1 MRRLFFIV
9 CCFLALDI
17 CLADEWWKDNFI
29 IGAHWGPPLHHKYN
43 NVDSPLV
50 RNFTLLKDGG
60 FNFIVGQM
68 NPHNSQAESYLDNNL
83 SDLITECNLNELY
96 FLVEKKETDTIYG
109 VDFKDE
115 PKIEEAEGLL
125 RKVDTLIQ
133 RNPER
138 LGFINLLPSYWKGF
152 NSFNDFKIY
161 ADSFLC
167 NTITSLQ
174 VACFDNYNPH
184 SQFSTHAP
192 AQNGNYYSN
201 LAYMKQAAGSRPLWA
216 YLRSSEKFLEEKDDD
231 WQDAYIRLGAFAPLA
246 FGAKGILYFCYDCK
260 DRNRILRSLGR
271 GAWGDHVIFFDND
284 EKSRQIFFGNV
295 KRDSTSQCPD
305 LLVHTNDSR
314 GTWRILETDSVT
326 LNQNMTTIGT
336 WFGDHNH
343 NIPNLYNWDF
353 TTDGYDKFT
362 TIQSSERRLLLSKFR
377 SGWTHYADL
386 SDFPISYWS
395 TMSRHTCPFGDFNE
409 NQQLDFCLGWT
420 ENRHGKL
427 RIYMDCHLDPSHT
440 PTPRNNPML
449 FDNISQTFTFNSPIK
464 QVIASRDS
472 FLYVITSNPDST
484 YIHSDSIYTFKY
496 SSNQFNAVDTSLITL
511 PMEMDHYWME
521 EVLCGQATDGG
532 VWREVAAQTYNMT
545 YKIQGFS
552 SSDIYLWGQYNNR
565 SHQYDRYGLASEK
578 LQTYALLDRKG
589 NPNRIYYT
597 AKTINQFINDSIK
610 SIIMDETWL
619 GAYFSSMPMQ
629 KDTIP
634 LIKAIKGTQDNP
646 LPLIIKNYALTDDVL
661 FGLFKDAY
669 DNLYLLVINM
679 EKRTRNLIFNIDHHA
694 LLPQIPQL
702 SPYTYRC
709 DKITRM
715 NFAGN
720 TPPDVHTNYTRITLD
735 SMLGG
740 ECAILHLT
748 KIPVP

>member
-83 SDLITECNLNELY
+83 SDLITECHLNELY

-138 LGFINLLPSYWKGF
+138 LGFINLYPSYWKGF

-161 ADSFLC
+161 VDSFLC

-192 AQNGNYYSN
+192 AQNRNYYSN

-260 DRNRILRSLGR
+260 DRNRIRRAPER
-271 GAWGDHVIFFDND
+271 GAWKYHDMFFDND
-284 EKSRQIFFGNV
+284 EKSRQIFFGNFKYNTNNV
-295 KRDSTSQCPD
+295 PD
-305 LLVHTNDSR
+305 LAIHTNENI
-314 GTWRILETDSVT
+314 GTWYIKESLDSWIENDSNP
-326 LNQNMTTIGT
+326 LIKIGT
-336 WFGDHNH
+336 WFGDHVN
-343 NIPNLYNWDF
+343 NMPNVYNWNF
-353 TTDGYDKFT
+353 SSDGRDKFT
-362 TIQSSERRLLLSKFR
+362 TITRDGRLLLSKFR
-377 SGWTHYADL
+377 SGWTHKALIDVPWSL
-386 SDFPISYWS
+386 WS

-409 NQQLDFCLGWT
+409 NEKLDLCLGWT
-420 ENRHGKL
+420 ENHQGKL
-427 RIYMDCHLDPSHT
+427 RICMDCQEDSIQDLSTTIIEMSFADT
-440 PTPRNNPML
+440 
-449 FDNISQTFTFNSPIK
+449 SQVFTFNSPIK

-496 SSNQFNAVDTSLITL
+496 SSNQFNAVGTSLITL

-545 YKIQGFS
+545 HKIQGFS

-597 AKTINQFINDSIK
+597 AQAVNQFINDSINNNTNP
-610 SIIMDETWL
+610 IIMEGTWL
-619 GAYFSSMPMQ
+619 GAYFSSEPLNTN
-629 KDTIP
+629 KESLKIIKGSNTNPCP
-634 LIKAIKGTQDNP
+634 LINNDNT
-646 LPLIIKNYALTDDVL
+646 LSDNIL
-661 FGLFKDAY
+661 FGLFQEGN
-669 DNLYLLVINM
+669 DNLNLLVINM
-679 EKRTRNLIFNIDHHA
+679 QEEKDSLNFNYDNVSY
-694 LLPQIPQL
+694 L
-702 SPYTYRC
+702 C

-715 NFAGN
+715 DNITN
-720 TPPDVHTNYTRITLD
+720 PPPDMSIQLPD
-735 SMLGG
+735 MIGG
-740 ECAILHLT
+740 ECAILHFT
-748 KIPVP
+748 KRTN